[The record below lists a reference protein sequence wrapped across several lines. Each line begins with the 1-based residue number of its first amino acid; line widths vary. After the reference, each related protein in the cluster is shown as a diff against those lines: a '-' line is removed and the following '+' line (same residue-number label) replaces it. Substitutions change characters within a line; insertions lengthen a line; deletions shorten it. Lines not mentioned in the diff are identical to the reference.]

1 MHFDPT
7 GRHIFNSSI
16 VFMTMIFIIVIV
28 IIVVIVVV
36 IIIIIIIG
44 TFRVDDLNSPY
55 GVNTVFFQ
63 VTLDFFSLKNVC
75 LRKRIRERLKKRD
88 AVPECE
94 WLSACK
100 TRFAHQ

>member
-28 IIVVIVVV
+28 VIVVV
-36 IIIIIIIG
+36 IIIIIIIIIG